1 MDNSILITIIVPAY
15 NVEKWIERCIYS
27 LINQTYQNL
36 EIIAIDDGSTD
47 KTPDLLDMLAGK
59 DKRIC
64 VIHQK
69 NSGLVAVREKGIS
82 LARGEYVGFVDGDD
96 VVDSDMYERLLA
108 NAIKY
113 NAEISHCGI
122 KYCFYDGR
130 VKLHYG
136 TGKLVVFD
144 RDTGVKE
151 LLSSAKIEP
160 SLCNKLY
167 KKDILY
173 NSCLDSKVVNYED
186 LLRNF
191 VVFQRASRSVYEDFC
206 AYQYWRRDNSMSNNS
221 ELAKQFKHIIHV
233 KQIIVDNSN
242 DNYEKDAI
250 QSWISTI
257 VNCANRLAFFGD
269 KESQALYIE
278 CRRVLKNNKKKISM
292 LIKRQKIAAYLIIFC
307 PPMHKLVYSL
317 YLKRK

>member
-1 MDNSILITIIVPAY
+1 MDKSILITIIVPAY
-15 NVEKWIERCIYS
+15 NVEQWIKRCIES
-27 LINQTYQNL
+27 IVNQSYRNL
-36 EIIAIDDGSTD
+36 EIIVIDDGSTD
-47 KTPDLLDMLAGK
+47 NTPDLLDMLAK
-59 DKRIC
+59 MDERIS

-82 LARGEYVGFVDGDD
+82 LAKGTYVGFVDGDD
-96 VVDSDMYERLLA
+96 VVEADMYERLLA

-113 NAEISHCGI
+113 EAEISHCGI

-136 TGKLVVFD
+136 TGSIKIFD

-151 LLSSAKIEP
+151 LLSSKMIEP

-173 NSCLDSKVVNYED
+173 NSCLDSKVINYED

-191 VVFQRASRSVYEDFC
+191 VLFQRASRSVYEDFC
-206 AYQYWRRDNSMSNNS
+206 GYQYWRRDNSMSNNS
-221 ELAKQFKHIIHV
+221 ELARQFKHIIHA
-233 KQIIVDNSN
+233 KQIIVSNSTGK
-242 DNYEKDAI
+242 YENGAI
-250 QSWISTI
+250 RSWISTI
-257 VNCANRLAFFGD
+257 VNCANRLVFFSD
-269 KESQALYIE
+269 KESRSLYIE
-278 CRRVLKNNKKKISM
+278 CRRILINNKKRISM
-292 LIKRQKIAAYLIIFC
+292 LISRQKIAAYLIIFC
-307 PPMHKLVYSL
+307 PPMHKFIYSI